1 MLGGAD
7 TPQDPR
13 LATAIVA
20 STRLFSMLAFRYR
33 IMHQCKH
40 EKKGYACMNE
50 DDDKPSGKA
59 KGGIARRDALS
70 QEQRSAIA
78 KNAAIARWG
87 VKATHKGNFKDQL
100 GIDVECYVLDDAEKS
115 AVISQTGMAS
125 ALGLSSRGNALPRFL
140 ANRVM
145 SEAVSAELQHKIEN
159 PIKFQYGA
167 GGAETPTITINGF
180 DSSILIDICNAII
193 AAEKKLG
200 DRYSNVV
207 KQAHL
212 IVGASARL
220 GIKGLV
226 YALAG
231 YNPTAEEVIA
241 AFKLYVLEEAKK
253 YEPEFPPELYLEWHR
268 LYGLDIPQRGKP
280 WQFKYLTVNHIY
292 YPLAKSKGNILSLL
306 RAHKANGGDR
316 QKKLF
321 QFLNDIG
328 ARALRIHLGRVQ
340 EMAESSANRE
350 EYERKVAARFG
361 DQLELDL
368 FVPERAA

>member
-1 MLGGAD
+1 M
-7 TPQDPR
+7 
-13 LATAIVA
+13 
-20 STRLFSMLAFRYR
+20 S
-33 IMHQCKH
+33 
-40 EKKGYACMNE
+40 E

-70 QEQRSAIA
+70 QEQRKAIA

-87 VKATHKGNFKDQL
+87 MKATHKGNFKEQL
-100 GIDVECYVLDDAEKS
+100 GIDVECYVLDDAGKS

-125 ALGLSSRGNALPRFL
+125 ALGLSSRGSALPRFL
-140 ANRVM
+140 ANKVM
-145 SEAVSAELQHKIEN
+145 SEAVSVELKQKIEN
-159 PIKFQYGA
+159 PIKFQYGS
-167 GGAETPTITINGF
+167 GGAELPPIAINGF
-180 DSSILIDICNAII
+180 DSAILIDICNSII
-193 AAEKKLG
+193 AVESKLG
-200 DRYSNVV
+200 DRYENIV

-268 LYGLDIPQRGKP
+268 LYELDIPARGKP
-280 WQFKYLTVNHIY
+280 WEFKYLTVNHIY
-292 YPLAKSKGNILSLL
+292 YPLAKSKGKILVLL
-306 RAHKANGGDR
+306 RANKAKGGDR

-321 QFLNDIG
+321 QLLSDIG
-328 ARALRIHLGRVQ
+328 TRALRIHLGRVQ
-340 EMAESSANRE
+340 EMAKSSATRE
-350 EYERKVAARFG
+350 EYERKIAARFG
-361 DQLELDL
+361 DQFELEL
-368 FVPERAA
+368 FTPQPGA